1 MTASYNEDL
10 LDALPQHLAGTYA
23 RFIDQRDAAAQHT
36 LLLAL
41 FEAMLKY
48 WAAAAAAQYTVLAG
62 DDPTVRDALARLQ
75 HPSLGHWAGLLRSVL
90 AWRRRQELSDSD
102 FVFPELAALY
112 SKAAPELLAG
122 AALVRQLQKSG
133 VTRISLR
140 QLIDTLVEY
149 RNDQAHGA
157 GQSST
162 YYSDMVPPL
171 QAALEEALVQ
181 VPALARRGLGFVE
194 SVSLERG
201 GAHTITLLRLMS
213 DRPRLRPLREPLGPD
228 TAPPEPQQLY
238 LLDRSGLTGALPLHP
253 LLVFLPVCAV
263 CGEAQVGILNG
274 LVNRAAEYLCY
285 GCGHTN
291 TLSELLEDVAAF
303 LPEVAPVGAA
313 PGQQEAGEA
322 AEPPPPPAPP
332 HNLPPE
338 PTEFVGREN
347 EVAALL
353 ALLRRPTERLV
364 TLTGPGGT
372 GKTRLALHSAA
383 QLLPA
388 YSDGV
393 WVADLSALT
402 DPALVISTIA
412 EILGL
417 GEVADAPLIETLRK
431 NLADK
436 QLLFVLDNFEQVT
449 QAGPQILNLLKATGR
464 VQVLVTSRMPLH
476 VYGEREFAVQSLS
489 IPARNPLP
497 PLNELAT
504 YGAVKLF
511 AERARAVRADFA
523 LTPENAVAVAEICA
537 QLDGLPLAIE
547 LAAAR
552 IRLFPPP
559 ALLTRLD
566 QRLKILTSGARDRP
580 ARQQTMRATID
591 WSYDL
596 LSAAEQRLF
605 ARLTVFQGGARLDDI
620 EAVCLGEAGSA
631 LSPLDLDVFDGVEL
645 LVSKSLLQQQESHD
659 GEPRFVMLE
668 TIHEYGDEKRQESG
682 EGEVLAELHAD
693 RFLALA
699 EQAATQLTGS
709 EQAAWLARL
718 HEEQANLRAAL
729 EFACGP
735 TGAPAGA
742 LRLATALFR
751 FWGVRGHLTEGRKWT
766 RLALAAADASGLSD
780 PLLRA
785 RTLDAAGAL
794 ARLQS
799 DHAAGRV
806 LGEQALALFREVG
819 DRAGTASALR
829 NLAALAIEQGD
840 LPAARAFGEESLAI
854 YQDLGDPS
862 GTMMMLHDLGQ
873 IAHQDGDVATAVDFY
888 EQALALTRQRGH
900 KRGIAVSL
908 NNLGLIYQEHGQ
920 WSPASTLFEE
930 AQTLMEEIGDPLGTA
945 VVLTNLANV
954 RQEQGDHASAAALH
968 RQNLKLFAEQGHT
981 MRIAESLEGL
991 AGPAASLG
999 QPARA
1004 ARLLAA
1010 AETLRAAGGVPLP
1023 GWERQRYEHY
1033 RDAARRQLDPPAW
1046 EAAWQAGQA
1055 LDQAGAV
1062 AYALAED

>member
-10 LDALPQHLAGTYA
+10 LDSLPQHLAGTYA
-23 RFIDQRDAAAQHT
+23 RFIDQRDPAAQHT

-41 FEAMLKY
+41 FESMLKY
-48 WAAAAAAQYTVLAG
+48 WAAAAAAQYTMLAG
-62 DDPTVRDALARLQ
+62 DDLTVRESLTRLQ

-90 AWRRRQELSDSD
+90 AWRRRQELRDVD

-112 SKAAPELLAG
+112 SKAAPELVAG
-122 AALVRQLQKSG
+122 ATLLRRVQQSG
-133 VTRISLR
+133 ITRISLR

-157 GQSST
+157 GQNST

-181 VPALARRGLGFVE
+181 VPALARHSLSFVE
-194 SVSLERG
+194 NVSLERG
-201 GAHTITLLRLMS
+201 GARAITLLRLMS
-213 DRPRLRPLREPLGPD
+213 DRPRLRPLRETLSPD
-228 TAPPEPQQLY
+228 TAHPEPQQLY
-238 LLDRSGLTGALPLHP
+238 LLDQGSLTGAIPLHP
-253 LLVFLPVCAV
+253 LLVFLPACAV

-274 LVNRAAEYLCY
+274 LSNRAAEYLCY

-303 LPEVAPVGAA
+303 LPEAGLVGAA
-313 PGQQEAGEA
+313 PAPQGEA
-322 AEPPPPPAPP
+322 EEPPAPPPPP

-338 PTEFVGREN
+338 PTEFVGRES
-347 EVAALL
+347 EIAAVL
-353 ALLRRPTERLV
+353 ALLQRPTERLV

-388 YSDGV
+388 FSDGV
-393 WVADLSALT
+393 WLVDLAALT
-402 DPALVISTIA
+402 DPNLVISTIA

-436 QLLFVLDNFEQVT
+436 RLLFVLDNFEQVM
-449 QAGPQILNLLKATGR
+449 QAAPQIANLLKATGG
-464 VQVLVTSRMPLH
+464 VQLLVTSRMPLR

-489 IPARNPLP
+489 IPSRNPVP
-497 PLNELAT
+497 PLHKLTE

-511 AERARAVRADFA
+511 AERARAVRADFE
-523 LTPENAVAVAEICA
+523 LTPENATAVAEICA

-547 LAAAR
+547 LAASR
-552 IRLFPPP
+552 IRLFSPP

-566 QRLKILTSGARDRP
+566 QRLKILTGGVRDRP
-580 ARQQTMRATID
+580 ARQQTMRAAID

-596 LSAAEQRLF
+596 LSEDEQRLF
-605 ARLTVFQGGARLDDI
+605 ARLAVFQGGARLDDI
-620 EAVCLGEAGSA
+620 EAVCLGQPDTA
-631 LSPLDLDVFDGVEL
+631 LSALDLDVFEGLEL
-645 LVSKSLLQQQESHD
+645 LISKSLIQQREGQE
-659 GEPRFVMLE
+659 GEPRFLMLE
-668 TIHEYGDEKRQESG
+668 TIREYAREKLAETG
-682 EGEVLAELHAD
+682 EGPVLAQRHAD
-693 RFLALA
+693 RFLVLA
-699 EQAATQLTGS
+699 EQAATQLTGN

-718 HEEQANLRAAL
+718 AEEQANMRAAL

-735 TGAPAGA
+735 TGPPAVG
-742 LRLATALFR
+742 LRLATALYR
-751 FWGVRGHLTEGRKWT
+751 FWGVRGHLAEGRTWYART
-766 RLALAAADASGLSD
+766 LAAAEAKGEADA
-780 PLLRA
+780 LLRA
-785 RTLDAAGAL
+785 RALDAAGAL

-799 DHAAGRV
+799 DHAAGRL
-806 LGEQALALFREVG
+806 LGEQALALFREAG
-819 DRAGTASALR
+819 DRPGTASALR

-840 LPAARAFGEESLAI
+840 LQAARAFGEESLAI
-854 YQDLGDPS
+854 YRELGDTS
-862 GTMMMLHDLGQ
+862 GMTMMLHDLGQ
-873 IAHQDGDVATAVDFY
+873 IAHQDGDLATAVSFY
-888 EQALALTRQRGH
+888 DQALALKRQQGH

-908 NNLGLIYQEHGQ
+908 NNLGLIYQEHSQ

-930 AQTLMEEIGDPLGTA
+930 AQALLEEIGDQTGTA

-954 RQEQGDHASAAALH
+954 RHELGDHVSAAALH
-968 RQNLKLFAEQGHT
+968 RQNLKLFAEQGNT

-1010 AETLRAAGGVPLP
+1010 AETLRAAGGIPLP
-1023 GWERQRYEHY
+1023 GWERQRYERY
-1033 RDAARRQLDPPAW
+1033 RDAARRQLDPSAW